1 MISTQ
6 AKDVAFS
13 TLVLLISTFLA
24 MESRPRKL
32 FDQVRDA
39 IRLKH
44 YSYRTEQSYV
54 GWIRRYI
61 LFHNKQHPKD
71 MGGAEVEAFLTHL
84 AVERHVSASTQNHA
98 FSALLFLYRNVL
110 NQDLGALDAVRAK
123 RSNYLPTVLTK
134 GEVRSVLENIS
145 GVHGL
150 VIRVLYGSGLRLSE
164 GLSLRIKD
172 IDFAQRQIVARDTKG
187 NESRV
192 TMLPDSLIEPLQE
205 HLRKVKRLHQ
215 LDLDQGY
222 GSVYLPFA
230 LERKYPHADRAWM

>member
-32 FDQVRDA
+32 LDQVRDA

-84 AVERHVSASTQNHA
+84 AVERHVSASTQNQA